1 MNCVH
6 FVVVLLLLAFQV
18 VSVTF
23 IKGGEAFNVIPESV
37 TMGGTFRSMTINGLS
52 YLMKR
57 IREVVHTDKS
67 ETHMN
72 NGLIIW

>member
-37 TMGGTFRSMTINGLS
+37 TMGGTFRSMTNDGLS

-57 IREVVHTDKS
+57 IREVVNTDK
-67 ETHMN
+67 
-72 NGLIIW
+72 I